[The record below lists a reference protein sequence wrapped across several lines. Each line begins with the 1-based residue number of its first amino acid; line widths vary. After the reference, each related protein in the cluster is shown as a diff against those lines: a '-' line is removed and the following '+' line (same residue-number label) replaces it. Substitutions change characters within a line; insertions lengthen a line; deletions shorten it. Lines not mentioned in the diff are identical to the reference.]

1 MAGCRSALMG
11 ALKGIKHRYKSEH
24 MVILLSGGVDTAAVL
39 EANSLMEDRLKIKS
53 AVTVLAGEASDRP
66 YASAVALRHDT
77 PHHLLDVSLLNVLD
91 MLPFCIS
98 TLKTFDGMT
107 LRNSIVIALA
117 MKKAKDIGA
126 TIVLTG
132 DGADELLG
140 GESFI
145 PFSIN
150 MYDNMNMFI
159 YIYKHIGYSYTWG
172 TPDNDVWVA
181 KRNELALTMN
191 FSTPGL

>member
-1 MAGCRSALMG
+1 LFLSSKKALKIMSSCRSALIG
-11 ALKGIKHRYKSEH
+11 ALKEIKNTYKSEH

-39 EANSLMEDRLKIKS
+39 EANSLMEDRLEIRS

-66 YASAVALRHDT
+66 YASAVALRHNT
-77 PHHLLDVSLLNVLD
+77 PHHLLDVSLLNVLE

-117 MKKAKDIGA
+117 MKKAKDVGA

-140 GESFI
+140 GKEFI
-145 PFSIN
+145 QFYIN
-150 MYDNMNMFI
+150 IYDNAN
-159 YIYKHIGYSYTWG
+159 K
-172 TPDNDVWVA
+172 
-181 KRNELALTMN
+181 
-191 FSTPGL
+191 